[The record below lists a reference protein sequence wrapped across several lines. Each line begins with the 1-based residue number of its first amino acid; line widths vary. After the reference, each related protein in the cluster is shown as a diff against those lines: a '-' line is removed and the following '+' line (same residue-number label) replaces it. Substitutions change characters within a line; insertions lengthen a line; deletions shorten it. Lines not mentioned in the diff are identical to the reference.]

1 MAQESNVPLM
11 GLNSDVG
18 SFVLLVIITET
29 ASDVLI
35 TIVSSCILT
44 AVKISLTIFLY
55 VRFDECPFKLWNRRF
70 LIQTIRKSSS
80 LFMCLCPVIGGF
92 ALLARPILT
101 AIYTGRAVLLPLN
114 MRRLLILNISISTV
128 TSTTIIPIVV
138 MASYLLVQFDISYEN
153 AIQFRYF
160 ERETRS

>member
-1 MAQESNVPLM
+1 
-11 GLNSDVG
+11 
-18 SFVLLVIITET
+18 
-29 ASDVLI
+29 
-35 TIVSSCILT
+35 
-44 AVKISLTIFLY
+44 
-55 VRFDECPFKLWNRRF
+55 
-70 LIQTIRKSSS
+70 
-80 LFMCLCPVIGGF
+80 MCLCPVIGGF

-138 MASYLLVQFDISYEN
+138 MASYLLVQFGISYEN

-160 ERETRS
+160 EREMRS

>member
-55 VRFDECPFKLWNRRF
+55 VRFDECPFKF
-70 LIQTIRKSSS
+70 LI
-80 LFMCLCPVIGGF
+80 
-92 ALLARPILT
+92 
-101 AIYTGRAVLLPLN
+101 
-114 MRRLLILNISISTV
+114 
-128 TSTTIIPIVV
+128 
-138 MASYLLVQFDISYEN
+138 
-153 AIQFRYF
+153 
-160 ERETRS
+160 